1 MKKRPAV
8 LAFTV
13 VATLV
18 TPHMAH
24 SVTDIVPP
32 VPAPAPPAPRGVAV
46 GPWIVGGVML
56 SAFSLIVCSK
66 VVGDRSHRE
75 MTSVE
80 ASRAA
85 LLPFICVADSVKSP
99 AARNTRR
106 CCIIYQ
112 PGHSGD

>member
-1 MKKRPAV
+1 MKKITAV

-56 SAFSLIVCSK
+56 
-66 VVGDRSHRE
+66 
-75 MTSVE
+75 
-80 ASRAA
+80 
-85 LLPFICVADSVKSP
+85 
-99 AARNTRR
+99 
-106 CCIIYQ
+106 
-112 PGHSGD
+112 